1 MMIDKKTLIYAG
13 VGALVVFVVYSSTR
27 KIELKEVTDA
37 TISIKQSFDHSTLP
51 SSLTP
56 PYKLAEGEPL
66 PPPVKKGFT
75 LNSIGLKARF
85 DSR

>member
-1 MMIDKKTLIYAG
+1 MTIDKKSLIYVG
-13 VGALVVFVVYSSTR
+13 VGALVVLIVYNSTR

-37 TISIKQSFDHSTLP
+37 GISNKQNFDHSSLP
-51 SSLTP
+51 STLTP

-66 PPPVKKGFT
+66 PPPIKKGFT
-75 LNSIGLKARF
+75 LNSIGIKARF

>member
-1 MMIDKKTLIYAG
+1 MMIDKKSLIYVG
-13 VGALVVFVVYSSTR
+13 VGALVVLVVYNSTR

-37 TISIKQSFDHSTLP
+37 SISNKKSFDHSSLP
-51 SSLTP
+51 STLTP

-66 PPPVKKGFT
+66 PPPVRKGVT